1 MERGQERSSL
11 CGKKK
16 RKKQEAGERKGRERR
31 KKIAV
36 LSRGEKAAERRV
48 SQRRRRRKKTREGG
62 AYKRPC
68 VESKEEACTKKGEK
82 RGGGESEVAL
92 ATPCLPLRRNRGKR
106 AAGRKSR
113 YHLFMRSEMIPE
125 LVCVCVCCIWI
136 KTCPTVC
143 QWGRDLGLRVPASKM
158 PHQPSGRCYFLTS
171 HRFSFRFAYLS
182 DSVQSSP
189 ALSYSSSFPL
199 LFLVIGAGRGEGRA
213 ERIESNFVC
222 R

>member
-16 RKKQEAGERKGRERR
+16 RKKQEAGERNGRERR

-68 VESKEEACTKKGEK
+68 VESKEEACTKRGEK

-125 LVCVCVCCIWI
+125 LVCVCVCVAFGLKRVRPSANGGAISAFEFPPR
-136 KTCPTVC
+136 KCPTN
-143 QWGRDLGLRVPASKM
+143 RVDVVT
-158 PHQPSGRCYFLTS
+158 F
-171 HRFSFRFAYLS
+171 
-182 DSVQSSP
+182 
-189 ALSYSSSFPL
+189 
-199 LFLVIGAGRGEGRA
+199 
-213 ERIESNFVC
+213 
-222 R
+222 